1 MKNIMTRKEF
11 FQKAGFGAAV
21 LLVPACIAGLA
32 SSCSKDNPEPV
43 NNQNPSGTVP
53 ANIDFTID
61 VSTGNLATNGGSLV
75 QNGVVVAK
83 LLDGSGF
90 IAVAA
95 ACTHAGTTINYVKE
109 TNSFSCPNHGSN
121 FSSSGA
127 VTLGPASAN
136 LRQFNTT
143 LTGSSLR
150 VFS

>member
-1 MKNIMTRKEF
+1 MTRKEF
-11 FQKAGFGAAV
+11 FQKTGTAAAL

-32 SSCSKDNPEPV
+32 TSCSKDNPEPA
-43 NNQNPSGTVP
+43 NNQNSTGTTTTNV
-53 ANIDFTID
+53 DFTID
-61 VSTGNLATNGGSLV
+61 ISIGNLAINGGSLV
-75 QNGVVVAK
+75 QNGVIVAK

-109 TNSFSCPNHGSN
+109 ANSFICPNHGSN

-127 VTLGPASAN
+127 VTLGPASSN

-143 LTGSSLR
+143 LTNNTLR